1 MTFFKSSFTLRTST
15 LLPTILD
22 DIEVFKMGF
31 ACFCCCPFCPPIF
44 PQGSGFGEVCLAMA
58 GSILCLSDY
67 HAANP
72 ARQLAMMSL
81 TRPWHPLMDGAS
93 HFKHIH
99 TEKSTLLRLQLKGL
113 ILKSASQPCC
123 CQANS
128 EEKRN
133 IAQCSKTTRM
143 YGPSSPKQVASSH
156 VFFSFF
162 STMYQKHLQTWQRL
176 QTTEQKIYIKTTWKT
191 QQKCHQVSVTALSKF
206 VCSASMLCGMIAS
219 GQETFQNFSLKATN
233 KHTQHHIPSLK
244 LTYSSTWKYAET
256 Q

>member
-156 VFFSFF
+156 VFSHSFRLCTKNIF
-162 STMYQKHLQTWQRL
+162 KHDNACKLQNKKSTSKRPGKPNRNAIKYLWRL
-176 QTTEQKIYIKTTWKT
+176 SQN
-191 QQKCHQVSVTALSKF
+191 
-206 VCSASMLCGMIAS
+206 LCARP
-219 GQETFQNFSLKATN
+219 QCCAA
-233 KHTQHHIPSLK
+233 
-244 LTYSSTWKYAET
+244 W
-256 Q
+256 